1 MSPLRCH
8 SRVSSH
14 DIPQME
20 GLRSFNVLCKGITW
34 VKKNYTYFSSVFT
47 VHAIKSLLSVN
58 RKIHNCNI
66 GRDKG
71 LFILKDLE
79 ECDLGKTVAGKFKKN
94 FQKTSPVDTK
104 AFQTCS
110 HLETERL
117 GPEMIITRILV
128 TSY

>member
-1 MSPLRCH
+1 MG
-8 SRVSSH
+8 
-14 DIPQME
+14 Q
-20 GLRSFNVLCKGITW
+20 
-34 VKKNYTYFSSVFT
+34 KNYTYFSSVFT

-58 RKIHNCNI
+58 RKIHNCYI

-79 ECDLGKTVAGKFKKN
+79 EYDLGKTVASKFKKN

-104 AFQTCS
+104 AFQTS
-110 HLETERL
+110 HLETKHL

>member
-1 MSPLRCH
+1 MGKKKLHLLFFRLH
-8 SRVSSH
+8 RARNQVTV
-14 DIPQME
+14 I
-20 GLRSFNVLCKGITW
+20 CKP
-34 VKKNYTYFSSVFT
+34 KNW
-47 VHAIKSLLSVN
+47 KN
-58 RKIHNCNI
+58 NCNI

-79 ECDLGKTVAGKFKKN
+79 EYDLGKTVAGKFKKN

-104 AFQTCS
+104 AFQTCR
-110 HLETERL
+110 HLETEHL